1 MNQDLPEPEHVQML
15 RQSLRRFVAR
25 FAAPEQVLI
34 WDREDRIPPSL
45 LFEIAGLGVCGLTVP
60 ESRGGPGRDV
70 VAMTAVIEEL
80 ARASTAL
87 ASLYI
92 MNTVYGCMNVAASC
106 TAKQQERWLPD
117 LLAGKSLFALGLSEP
132 NVGGDLASVTTTASR
147 QGDRVVINGS
157 KRWCTGAGI
166 ADHIYALVRSGPAS
180 ERYRNLSF
188 VIIPTALPGITIT
201 SLETMGCY
209 GIPTNDVTFESVEVP
224 FDHVVGGEE
233 GWNAGWPLLAGPAL
247 EAEKLQLP
255 ALALGIAHSALEEAW
270 EYSQQREQFGKRIC
284 EHQAVRHQL
293 AESKTRMLTCRLM
306 LRHAAG
312 LVQAE
317 YDSAAETSMAKLYVA
332 ETAVEIVLSCQR
344 ILGAYG
350 YAGGSNM
357 ERYVRDIL
365 VMPIFGGSSA
375 IQKNNISNLL
385 GLPRS

>member
-1 MNQDLPEPEHVQML
+1 MDLPEPEHIQML

-25 FAAPEQVLI
+25 SAPSEQVSR
-34 WDREDRIPPSL
+34 WDREDKIPPSL
-45 LFEIAGLGVCGLTVP
+45 LSEIARLGVCGLTVQ
-60 ESRGGPGRDV
+60 ESLGGPGRDV

-106 TAKQQERWLPD
+106 TAQQQEQWLPD

-132 NVGGDLASVTTTASR
+132 NVGADLASVVTTASR
-147 QGDRVVINGS
+147 HGDAVLINGC

-166 ADHIYALVRSGPAS
+166 ADHIYALVRSGPAN

-188 VIIPTALPGITIT
+188 VIIPTTAAGITIT

-209 GIPTNDVTFESVEVP
+209 GIPTNDVTFDAVELP

-233 GWNAGWPLLAGPAL
+233 GWNAGWSMLAGPAL

-270 EYSQQREQFGKRIC
+270 EYSQQREQFGRRIC

-293 AESKTRMLTCRLM
+293 AESKTRLLACRLM
-306 LRHAAG
+306 LRHAAD
-312 LVQAE
+312 LVQE
-317 YDSAAETSMAKLYVA
+317 ERDSAAVTSMAKLYVA
-332 ETAVEIVLSCQR
+332 ETAVEVVLSCQR
-344 ILGAYG
+344 VLGAYG
-350 YAGGSNM
+350 YAQGFNM

-375 IQKNNISNLL
+375 IQKNNIANLL